1 MAMTFTL
8 VSLLREE
15 LSQLI
20 RVKAKKR
27 EKEETER
34 ERRLL
39 EVPCAHQFSWI
50 FQLMYIYQEEDA
62 RTRGT
67 PVTVES
73 FAAWKAK
80 FDKEVAARRAQD
92 EEEKLRAMT
101 SKEREEYKRLTSRL
115 SGKAK
120 FISSNTTMNAEMQV
134 DICLSA
140 TNTWRMKI

>member
-1 MAMTFTL
+1 MTFTL

-39 EVPCAHQFSWI
+39 EVPCIHRLSWI
-50 FQLMYIYQEEDA
+50 YRLMYIYQEEEA

-73 FAAWKAK
+73 FTAWKAK
-80 FDKEVAARRAQD
+80 FDKEVAAKRAQED
-92 EEEKLRAMT
+92 EEKLRAMT

-115 SGKAK
+115 SGKLT
-120 FISSNTTMNAEMQV
+120 FVVQ
-134 DICLSA
+134 
-140 TNTWRMKI
+140 RH